1 MKYNWNWG
9 ILFTDP
15 YFGWLVS
22 GIEWTLIVSIIAWII
37 AFSLGSLVGV
47 ARTVNSMP
55 VRAVA
60 TAYVELFRNI
70 PLLVQMFIWF
80 YVVPELV
87 PDGLGR
93 WMKRDMP
100 FPEATSAILC
110 LGTYTAS
117 RVAEQVRAGIESI
130 PRGQTAAGLAMG
142 LTLAQVYRYLL
153 VPVAA
158 GGLAFFYHPVL
169 GRVERAVNVFDAF
182 GLGLFCVTGALK
194 ALDYGLGPAAAALM
208 GMLTGIG
215 GGVARDL
222 LASRVPAVFRGELY
236 ATPALAGAVVVVA
249 GTHVDLPLGVVV
261 FTGGG
266 LCIVWRLLAI
276 WRHWQA
282 PVPTGPAS
290 V

>member
-153 VPVAA
+153 VPVGYRIIVPPLTSEFLTIFKNSSLALTIGVGEVLMQARQIENYTFQGFEAFTAA
-158 GGLAFFYHPVL
+158 TLIY
-169 GRVERAVNVFDAF
+169 
-182 GLGLFCVTGALK
+182 
-194 ALDYGLGPAAAALM
+194 
-208 GMLTGIG
+208 
-215 GGVARDL
+215 
-222 LASRVPAVFRGELY
+222 
-236 ATPALAGAVVVVA
+236 VVV
-249 GTHVDLPLGVVV
+249 TLIVV
-261 FTGGG
+261 FTMDRIEKRARIPGYGVQRG
-266 LCIVWRLLAI
+266 K
-276 WRHWQA
+276 
-282 PVPTGPAS
+282 
-290 V
+290 